1 MGNFNPN
8 KQSVMGLA
16 DSLIQ
21 FFNKGIKANNIA
33 DNAIITS
40 LLANESVTKEK
51 ILQSSLKEWLES
63 MFNES
68 PVWFLPTGFPFYWP
82 GSTPPDGAIE
92 QNGAELLRSDYQN
105 LWTFANNSG
114 NIVTEAAW
122 SAGRQGSFSTGN
134 LSTTF
139 RIPDG
144 RGVVARSLDNGRGLD
159 SGRVLGSYQ
168 ADAFQGHWHIIDG
181 IGSEIPSPYY
191 RNAAPGAS
199 GNSAF
204 YTFQTASASPGSAGY
219 ATDNINGTPRTASET
234 RMKNN
239 AWLCCIKT

>member
-51 ILQSSLKEWLES
+51 IMQSSLKEWLES

-92 QNGAELLRSDYQN
+92 ANGAELLRSDYQN

-114 NIVTEAAW
+114 NIVSETDWNADN
-122 SAGRQGSFSTGN
+122 QGAFSTGN
-134 LSTTF
+134 GTTTF
-139 RIPDG
+139 RIPDARG
-144 RGVVARSLDNGRGLD
+144 RGIIGTGQGSGLTY
-159 SGRVLGSYQ
+159 RTLGSVGGAENHVLLIAQMPSHHHGNIKFVNRYGGL
-168 ADAFQGHWHIIDG
+168 ANTPLTGTSSTEGHV
-181 IGSEIPSPYY
+181 
-191 RNAAPGAS
+191 NNTGATS
-199 GNSAF
+199 VGGNEAH
-204 YTFQTASASPGSAGY
+204 
-219 ATDNINGTPRTASET
+219 
-234 RMKNN
+234 NN
-239 AWLCCIKT
+239 MQPWVAWLCCIKI

>member
-68 PVWFLPTGFPFYWP
+68 PVWFLPTGFPFEWD
-82 GSTPPDGAIE
+82 GSTPPAGAIE
-92 QNGAELLRSDYQN
+92 RNGAELLRADYPA
-105 LWTFANNSG
+105 LWEFANNSG
-114 NIVTEAAW
+114 NIVTDAEWAV
-122 SAGRQGSFSTGN
+122 GRQGSYSYGN
-134 LSTTF
+134 GTTTF
-139 RIPDG
+139 RIPDD
-144 RGVVARSLDNGRGLD
+144 RGVVIRGLDGGRGLD
-159 SGRVLGSYQ
+159 PGRVQGSYQ
-168 ADAFQGHWHIIDG
+168 ADDNKAHDHPTLPNGKPVIHD
-181 IGSEIPSPYY
+181 IGGTGARY
-191 RNAAPGAS
+191 AA
-199 GNSAF
+199 
-204 YTFQTASASPGSAGY
+204 GSAVD
-219 ATDNINGTPRTASET
+219 TVTSSVTGTRGGPET

-239 AWLCCIKT
+239 TKLFCIKT